1 MPEGTTTNFIVKKYQ
16 KVVALL
22 QKSLASLDIW
32 EKRFLLVA
40 DDENCCGSDKFL
52 LAALRSTEEVSAAAA
67 ARDEGEEGN
76 PAVEDPFASLYPLTF
91 EVKQLTSA
99 FRRNKIGSALR
110 QLTITHKDASLVD
123 VMARQQEL
131 WDQKKAVAAAQPPM
145 PAEADEASQV
155 P

>member
-1 MPEGTTTNFIVKKYQ
+1 M
-16 KVVALL
+16 
-22 QKSLASLDIW
+22 
-32 EKRFLLVA
+32 
-40 DDENCCGSDKFL
+40 
-52 LAALRSTEEVSAAAA
+52 
-67 ARDEGEEGN
+67 
-76 PAVEDPFASLYPLTF
+76 EDPFASLYPLTF

-110 QLTITHKDASLVD
+110 QLPVAHKDASLVD